1 MGHRSQ
7 MGKLT
12 DPLGILN
19 GKREGKTPLDMPSH
33 RWKDTIKIDLKGKGR
48 DIAGLIHVTVVVNK

>member
-1 MGHRSQ
+1 